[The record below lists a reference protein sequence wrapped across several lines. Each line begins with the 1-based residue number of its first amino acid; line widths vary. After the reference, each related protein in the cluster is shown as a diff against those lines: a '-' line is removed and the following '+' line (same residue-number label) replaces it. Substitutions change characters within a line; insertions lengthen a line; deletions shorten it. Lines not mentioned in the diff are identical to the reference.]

1 MTGNDQAAQLA
12 ASILRF
18 RQFRAGVLTA
28 DIFGESAWELL
39 LEVFVAD
46 ANGEAVTGRMV
57 AERRGVSPLV
67 ISRWLKHMTAQ
78 GLIVGDGAGDVDDE
92 LTLSGIGM
100 QKTEMILLEARILKD
115 EFARI

>member
-1 MTGNDQAAQLA
+1 
-12 ASILRF
+12 
-18 RQFRAGVLTA
+18 
-28 DIFGESAWELL
+28 
-39 LEVFVAD
+39 
-46 ANGEAVTGRMV
+46 
-57 AERRGVSPLV
+57 
-67 ISRWLKHMTAQ
+67 MTAQ